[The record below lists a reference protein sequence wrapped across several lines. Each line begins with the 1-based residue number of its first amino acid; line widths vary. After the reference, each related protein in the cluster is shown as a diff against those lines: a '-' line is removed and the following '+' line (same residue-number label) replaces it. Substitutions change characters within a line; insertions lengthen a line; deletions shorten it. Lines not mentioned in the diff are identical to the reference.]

1 MQHHAEYADPD
12 GVRVV
17 RTADGGL
24 RGSLRLG
31 HLSELQAAVH
41 EHRMMQDVSFFLILC
56 GWLGVA
62 LWALIFLFFVG
73 LLQ

>member
-1 MQHHAEYADPD
+1 M
-12 GVRVV
+12 VT
-17 RTADGGL
+17 TADGGL

-31 HLSELQAAVH
+31 QLSDVQTAVQ
-41 EHRMMQDVSFFLILC
+41 EHRMMEDVSFFLILC
-56 GWLGVA
+56 GWLGVV